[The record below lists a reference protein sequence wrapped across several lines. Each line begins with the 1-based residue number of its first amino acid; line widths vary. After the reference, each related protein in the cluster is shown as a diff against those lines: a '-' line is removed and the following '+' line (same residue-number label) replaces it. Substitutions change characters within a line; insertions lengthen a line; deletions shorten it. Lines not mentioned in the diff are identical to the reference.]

1 MIKIM
6 SFYLAVH
13 SDNSP
18 TNSVSHF
25 ITKLNTPIEL
35 DGDYDVAIASVIR
48 YTDQPEASKTNRSR
62 RAEVSQENIKQV
74 KEYPSVGEEESIGIG
89 ILNEYNK
96 YIASHSPVVIL
107 SDAE

>member
-35 DGDYDVAIASVIR
+35 DDDYDVAIASVVR
-48 YTDQPEASKTNRSR
+48 YTEQPETSKTNRIR
-62 RAEVSQENIKQV
+62 RADVSEENIKQV
-74 KEYPSVGEEESIGIG
+74 KEYPSVGEDESMGIG
-89 ILNEYNK
+89 IINEYNK
-96 YIASHSPVVIL
+96 YIVAHSP
-107 SDAE
+107 